1 MANIHDFTGSVDVNT
16 NITPT
21 TREEIKQ
28 VSPEKWNTMSTYELV
43 DERTILS
50 NRVNMAYQCGSEE
63 IALQIQKSINHIDA
77 ILQSHIK

>member
-1 MANIHDFTGSVDVNT
+1 
-16 NITPT
+16 
-21 TREEIKQ
+21 
-28 VSPEKWNTMSTYELV
+28 MSTYELV